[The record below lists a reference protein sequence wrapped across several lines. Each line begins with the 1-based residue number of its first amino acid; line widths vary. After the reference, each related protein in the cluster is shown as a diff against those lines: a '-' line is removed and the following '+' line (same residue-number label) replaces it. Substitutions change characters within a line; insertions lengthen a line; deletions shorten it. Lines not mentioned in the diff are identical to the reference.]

1 MKLTAENVHKLMRE
15 CISDDES
22 LPLVRG
28 VICAARFKPEKLK
41 EHEDEIR
48 SMLAE
53 LPEQFQKSVG
63 GGWSFLNACM
73 TKDGDQ
79 WGEHR
84 TIDELILLGT
94 AIGRVTIQFPRSMW
108 PSLPGGMPYFMV
120 DDKAEVVSE

>member
-48 SMLAE
+48 FPPATLLSNRHLW
-53 LPEQFQKSVG
+53 P
-63 GGWSFLNACM
+63 AC
-73 TKDGDQ
+73 
-79 WGEHR
+79 H
-84 TIDELILLGT
+84 
-94 AIGRVTIQFPRSMW
+94 S
-108 PSLPGGMPYFMV
+108 
-120 DDKAEVVSE
+120 